1 MCTFFHIGPCPICL
15 HGVGG
20 IIAYNPAS
28 QQGEIEMSF
37 FGRRHV
43 IHLYCTVDG
52 TRAKNIWKHGELFA
66 FCFEKLTHS
75 HVIELFSLI
84 WDVTRVG
91 LWFSAVILFLA
102 RVLVTCH
109 VVVAAGDGTDC
120 SCYLLKIRALRYK
133 KVAFNCVFLYETR
146 ARSIFFLK
154 SPDFSAENALFV
166 CTFPPHTLIAA
177 LQNHM
182 AHFRW
187 YAICCLRFIIPAL
200 VNSGSSLIAVHTSGL
215 QHVNWDV

>member
-28 QQGEIEMSF
+28 QQGEIKMSF

-43 IHLYCTVDG
+43 IYLYCTVDG

-91 LWFSAVILFLA
+91 LWFSAMILFLA

-120 SCYLLKIRALRYK
+120 SCYLLKIRALR
-133 KVAFNCVFLYETR
+133 FLTLETLALQKSGFQLR
-146 ARSIFFLK
+146 LPLWDKSSLHFLPEKPRFFSGKCLI
-154 SPDFSAENALFV
+154 
-166 CTFPPHTLIAA
+166 CMYFPPSYSH
-177 LQNHM
+177 
-182 AHFRW
+182 
-187 YAICCLRFIIPAL
+187 CCTAKPYR
-200 VNSGSSLIAVHTSGL
+200 
-215 QHVNWDV
+215 